1 MHRLLLGLAL
11 AASLALNGCKT
22 TEFHEREALS
32 NRALQFDADGGLQYF
47 RGKLEAAREG
57 GLGGFGSGTAGGC
70 GCQ

>member
-1 MHRLLLGLAL
+1 MYRLLLGLAL
-11 AASLALNGCKT
+11 GASLALCGCKT
-22 TEFHEREALS
+22 TDFTEREALS
-32 NRALQFDADGGLQYF
+32 DRAMQFDSDGGLQYF